1 MIIII
6 IIITIIINSINII
19 CNSKKRKKLNT
30 SRILSLKLK
39 IEKLNSKK
47 LKNQI

>member
-6 IIITIIINSINII
+6 IIIINIINII

>member
-6 IIITIIINSINII
+6 IIINII
-19 CNSKKRKKLNT
+19 CNLKKRKKLNT

>member
-6 IIITIIINSINII
+6 IIINII
-19 CNSKKRKKLNT
+19 CNLKKRKKLNT

-47 LKNQI
+47 LKNQV